1 MTNTLV
7 LKYPDSFI
15 CFYFVSN
22 TRTRTEARVNALKA
36 FSLFTSIR

>member
-22 TRTRTEARVNALKA
+22 TRARTEALIKRSKSV
-36 FSLFTSIR
+36 